1 MSESKKQALQKI
13 LEALIPYREMAEW
26 FLLIIKENNNEK
38 IIDTLFETIT
48 KEIKSIINE
57 NNRKDIKKA
66 LENIKDKEQK
76 EKKEENKYLDSLLN
90 NI

>member
-1 MSESKKQALQKI
+1 
-13 LEALIPYREMAEW
+13 MAEW

-38 IIDTLFETIT
+38 LIDTLFETIT

>member
-1 MSESKKQALQKI
+1 MKEKKKLLQKI
-13 LEALIPYREMAEW
+13 LESLIPYRDMAEW

-38 IIDTLFETIT
+38 LIDTLFETIT

>member
-1 MSESKKQALQKI
+1 MKEKKKTLQKI
-13 LEALIPYREMAEW
+13 LEALVPYWDMAEW

-38 IIDTLFETIT
+38 LIDTLFETIT
-48 KEIKSIINE
+48 KEIKSIINKK
-57 NNRKDIKKA
+57 NRKDIKKA
-66 LENIKDKEQK
+66 LENIKYKEQK